1 MLKVLIKKELS
12 RFGAALSASGNNSKK
27 KRKNKQSSGKGHTIL
42 MVSLWIIVFFSLAMA
57 FAGMSSMLADAL
69 LPAELDWLYFVLVG
83 IAGLLLSVIGNS
95 FTAFSALYKAKDN
108 DLLLSM
114 PIPARYILISRIS
127 LIFVYGILYSAIYMI
142 PSYIVR
148 AVRRESAAAGE
159 IICLILMIII
169 MAVFVTAI
177 SAALG
182 WVLALISKHIRNKAA
197 ATTIFTLVFL
207 AAYYFFYFRVNTYL
221 QKLTAAAVGIGE
233 SIESSVFGAP
243 LVHFG
248 KALCGNF
255 TSFLVW
261 LAIAVVLFVIVFRVL
276 DRSFIR
282 IATASE
288 KNVSVKYDEAKQDK
302 VKLESPKKALLR
314 KELNRFVSS
323 PTYMIN
329 CGLGIIA
336 LISASV
342 MLIIKR
348 EQLGGIISM
357 ITDSL
362 PEINEYMFLIIA
374 GIACILLSMID
385 IAAPSIS
392 LEGRNIWIL
401 KSLPVQAQ
409 DIFYAKTNL
418 QMILSL
424 PPLAIF
430 LIAYAVIF
438 KAGITDVMFTALLS
452 FIFIRLHSQLGVF
465 LGLTFPKLDWTNEAV
480 PVKQS
485 IAVLISMFSGIVFVG
500 AVAALYWFVLRKYVD
515 ASDMYIGLVVVM
527 ALGSRF
533 FDRWFAGKG
542 AEKFAAL

>member
-27 KRKNKQSSGKGHTIL
+27 KRKNKQSSGKGYKIL
-42 MVSLWIIVFFSLAMA
+42 MIFLWIIIFFSLAMA
-57 FAGMSSMLADAL
+57 FAGMSAMLSDAL

-83 IAGLLLSVIGNS
+83 IAGLILSIIGNS
-95 FTAFSALYKAKDN
+95 FTAFSTLYKAKDN

-114 PIPARYILISRIS
+114 PIPSRYILVSRLS
-127 LIFVYGILYSAIYMI
+127 LIFIYGIVYSAIYMI

-148 AVRRESAAAGE
+148 ALWRESAAVGE

-169 MAVFVTAI
+169 MAIFVTAI

-182 WVLALISKHIRNKAA
+182 WVLALISKRIRNKAA

-207 AAYYFFYFRVNTYL
+207 AAYYFFYFRINTYL
-221 QKLTAAAVGIGE
+221 QQLTLAAAGIGE

-255 TSFLVW
+255 VSVLVW
-261 LAIAVVLFVIVFRVL
+261 LAIAIVLFAIVFRVL

-288 KNVSVKYDEAKQDK
+288 KSVSVKYDEAKQDK

-314 KELNRFVSS
+314 KELGRFVSS

-336 LISASV
+336 LIAASV

-348 EQLGGIISM
+348 EQLGDIISM
-357 ITDSL
+357 FTDSV
-362 PEINEYMFLIIA
+362 PELNEYMFLIIA
-374 GIACILLSMID
+374 GIACIMLSMID

-418 QMILSL
+418 QMVLSL
-424 PPLAIF
+424 PPLIVF
-430 LIAYAVIF
+430 MIAYAVIF
-438 KAGITDVMFTALLS
+438 KADIADVTFAALIS

-465 LGLTFPKLDWTNEAV
+465 LGLMFPKLDWTNEAV

-485 IAVLISMFSGIVFVG
+485 IAVLISMFSGIIFVG
-500 AVAALYWFVLRKYVD
+500 AAAALYWFVLRKFVD

-527 ALGSRF
+527 ALGSRL
-533 FDRWFAGKG
+533 FDRWFACKG